1 LGGLYSKE
9 LLVTVILGNDKY
21 VNVEASHAIAG
32 VVCFNC
38 KKPISDL
45 RSFKRHNWAY
55 ARTELLEVL
64 EGIRD

>member
-1 LGGLYSKE
+1 
-9 LLVTVILGNDKY
+9 
-21 VNVEASHAIAG
+21 VNVEAPHAIAG

-45 RSFKRHNWAY
+45 RSFKCHNWAY
-55 ARTELLEVL
+55 ARTELLQVL